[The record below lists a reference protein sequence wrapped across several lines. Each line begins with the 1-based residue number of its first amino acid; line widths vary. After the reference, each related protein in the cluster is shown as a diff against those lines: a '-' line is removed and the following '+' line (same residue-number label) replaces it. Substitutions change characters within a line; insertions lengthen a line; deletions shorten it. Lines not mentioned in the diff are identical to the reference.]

1 MKKTYYIIIA
11 AFLLGFCFN
20 IENLKPRVF
29 SRCFIDAVL
38 YKEKV
43 AVLEN
48 GDTVSY
54 KYMMSMM
61 KNDSIAQGTTT
72 FYYSFLMATKYNY
85 IPANFDVYTALI
97 NTAHSLDS
105 LDKNTKH
112 MALFFLR
119 RGADKGDLR
128 CR

>member
-20 IENLKPRVF
+20 IENLKSRVF

-54 KYMMSMM
+54 KNMMSMM
-61 KNDSIAQGTTT
+61 KNDSIAQGTTS

-85 IPANFDVYTALI
+85 IPANFDVYTA
-97 NTAHSLDS
+97 HGLDS